1 MKDLFSSI
9 MRKGKRKTRS
19 LKVVRCLRCG
29 KILDKDGSKNQGY
42 GDSCLRKKNEEQG
55 RPTVF

>member
-1 MKDLFSSI
+1 MKDLFLNT

-19 LKVVRCLRCG
+19 PRVVRCLRCG
-29 KILDKDGSKNQGY
+29 KILDRDDSKNRGY
-42 GDSCLRKKNEEQG
+42 GELCSRKKNEEQG